1 MTHRTKRPPT
11 ARTSHPRGAIPAS
24 APASAR
30 GPGRPRDA
38 GCRAKVLGAA
48 QRVLLEETLCQFSVE
63 RVARE
68 AGVSKATIYRWWPN
82 KSAIAIEAF
91 RERLQA
97 ETTTPPTITATEAL
111 RRQLEGLARI
121 LRGELGQVVRQL
133 VSAIQHDPKLAKLFH
148 DEVVIPR
155 RKVLGE
161 MLARGIRTGEFRND
175 LSVESMIDMTFGT
188 LYMRLLFQHLP
199 ISAELIDE
207 AVRLLQA
214 PRQRKPA

>member
-1 MTHRTKRPPT
+1 M
-11 ARTSHPRGAIPAS
+11 
-24 APASAR
+24 
-30 GPGRPRDA
+30 
-38 GCRAKVLGAA
+38 LGAA
-48 QRVLLEETLCQFSVE
+48 QRLLLEETLCQFSVE

-97 ETTTPPTITATEAL
+97 ETKTPPAITATEAL

-133 VSAIQHDPKLAKLFH
+133 VSASQQDPKLAKLFH

-155 RKVLGE
+155 RKVLKE
-161 MLARGIRTGEFRND
+161 MLARGVRSGEFRTD
-175 LSVESMIDMTFGT
+175 LSLDSMIDMTFGT

-199 ISAELIDE
+199 IGGDLIDD
-207 AVRLLQA
+207 AIRLLQA
-214 PRQRKPA
+214 RRA